1 MLFSEIVVYYKQIKE
16 HHPWIRRTWKPVT
29 APHERSGRS
38 GDPIRSNNSPVDCCS
53 ERREGSVMK
62 IYTIRERPDLI
73 PAMLESLEAHWPACM
88 PWIKKHMEKVLADEG
103 PVPDAWIAVEDG
115 KIVGGY
121 TLAIKELL
129 YSQDRGL
136 WIATLYMDPAF
147 RGKHLSPILIE
158 HARRRGGELGY
169 EKIYLAT
176 EHTNYYE
183 KYGFYTIGPDACAWG
198 EPTQMFENTTLP
210 PKKEG
215 QAA

>member
-1 MLFSEIVVYYKQIKE
+1 
-16 HHPWIRRTWKPVT
+16 
-29 APHERSGRS
+29 
-38 GDPIRSNNSPVDCCS
+38 
-53 ERREGSVMK
+53 MK

-73 PAMLESLEAHWPACM
+73 PAMLESLEEHWPTCM
-88 PWIKKHMEKVLADEG
+88 PWIKKHMKTVLETGG
-103 PVPDAWIAVEDG
+103 PIPDAYIAVEDG

-210 PKKEG
+210 PKVELPEQFDPIEPTVRGTVDNKKGEE
-215 QAA
+215 AT